1 MNINEE
7 DKTGIPSEIGI
18 LFQIVWLFNIVSSI
32 RRRQIHGRL
41 KKQTY
46 KGARH
51 SREKR
56 TRNIKKYQ
64 KSLLIWV
71 SPSNIPNRSAD
82 LPPSVYMKYGRNK

>member
-1 MNINEE
+1 MKKTI
-7 DKTGIPSEIGI
+7 KTGIPSEIGI

-64 KSLLIWV
+64 KV
-71 SPSNIPNRSAD
+71 RDTRIPTDMGIPFQYSK
-82 LPPSVYMKYGRNK
+82 P